1 MGRSFISFLFLKGVY
16 RELFIKD
23 GGGGGSAEI
32 LYNMEKPNY
41 LN

>member
-1 MGRSFISFLFLKGVY
+1 MSFHFLKGVTGN

-23 GGGGGSAEI
+23 GGGGGSADI